1 MNNRLT
7 QPPRPAAA
15 AALAA
20 AELRLARR
28 VAAALSEQPLAHDI
42 EQRLRVAR
50 QQAVAMAGER
60 RRALASAAQ
69 TAGSGWLS
77 VGGSAAAMGGPAGR
91 GPASMWQRVAM
102 VLPLLALL
110 AGLYGIDQWSLRESV
125 LAAAEVDALLLADD
139 LPPTAYTDPGFSEFL
154 RSPAQ

>member
-20 AELRLARR
+20 AELRVARR
-28 VAAALSEQPLAHDI
+28 VAAALSERPLAHDV

-60 RRALASAAQ
+60 RRALANAAQ
-69 TAGSGWLS
+69 TAGAGWLS
-77 VGGSAAAMGGPAGR
+77 VGGSAAAMAGPTGR